1 MKSRRQSALPVFM
14 FRGPLAGAAAGVL
27 FSLTACALCAAPV
40 LRADEAAWPKGASPQ
55 EVGLRV
61 AEHFVVTPHGNPGRT
76 NAVTSI
82 IYPETCAWYGAL
94 TFAQLSSN
102 QDLTARLI
110 RRFEPLF
117 AGEARLVPRPVNV
130 DSTVFG
136 SVPLEIF
143 IQTREPRYLDLGKR
157 IADAQWETPAGD
169 ARARLSPQVA
179 GWVDRGL
186 SWHSRF
192 WIDDMFMITLV
203 QAQAFRATGQPQ
215 YLDHAALEMTAYLDE
230 LQQSNG
236 LFYHAPDVP
245 FFWGRGNGWV
255 AAGMSE
261 LLRSLPQNHPQ
272 RARILAGYKKMMASL
287 VQFQGEDGL
296 WRQLIDHPESFAET
310 SGSGMFTFAM
320 ITGVKNGWLDG
331 KTYGAAARRGWLG
344 LVQYLNDQSDLREV
358 CEGTNK
364 RNDLEYYL
372 TRKRITGDLHG
383 QAPILWCASAWLRPP
398 ATPTAPVSR

>member
-1 MKSRRQSALPVFM
+1 MRMKVLPALTGTLIVCF
-14 FRGPLAGAAAGVL
+14 LAAAPL
-27 FSLTACALCAAPV
+27 
-40 LRADEAAWPKGASPQ
+40 LRAGEAAWPKGASPR

-76 NAVTSI
+76 NPVTSI

-94 TFAQLSSN
+94 TFAQLTSN

-110 RRFEPLF
+110 HRFEPIF
-117 AGEARLVPRPVNV
+117 AGESALVPRPVNV

-143 IQTREPRYLDLGKR
+143 LQTREQKYLDMGKR
-157 IADAQWETPAGD
+157 IADAQWETPTGA
-169 ARARLSPQVA
+169 AQARLSADVR

-186 SWHSRF
+186 SWQSRF
-192 WIDDMFMITLV
+192 WIDDMFMISLV
-203 QAQAFRATGQPQ
+203 QVQAFRATSQPQ
-215 YLDHAALEMTAYLDE
+215 YLDHAALEMTAYLDQ
-230 LQQSNG
+230 LQQTNG

-245 FFWGRGNGWV
+245 FYWGRGNGWV

-261 LLRSLPQNHPQ
+261 LLRSLPENHPQ

-287 VQFQGEDGL
+287 LQFQGQDGL

-320 ITGVKNGWLDG
+320 ITGVKNGWLDEAA
-331 KTYGAAARRGWLG
+331 YGAAARRGWLA
-344 LVQYLNDQSDLREV
+344 LVQKINDQSDVSDV

-372 TRKRITGDLHG
+372 TRHRITGDLHG
-383 QAPILWCASAWLRPP
+383 QAPVLWCASAWLRPSTTPSAP
-398 ATPTAPVSR
+398 APR

>member
-1 MKSRRQSALPVFM
+1 MNNGIL
-14 FRGPLAGAAAGVL
+14 RGLTAAVIAGAV
-27 FSLTACALCAAPV
+27 SAAPL
-40 LRADEAAWPKGASPQ
+40 LRAGEASWPKGASPQ

-61 AEHFVVTPHGNPGRT
+61 AEHFVLTPHGNPGRT

-102 QDLTARLI
+102 HDLAARLI
-110 RRFEPLF
+110 RRFDPLL
-117 AGEARLVPRPVNV
+117 GEEARLVPRPVNV

-143 IQTREPRYLDLGKR
+143 IQTREQKYLDLGKR
-157 IADAQWETPAGD
+157 FADAQWETPVGN
-169 ARARLSPQVA
+169 ARARLSPQVS
-179 GWVDRGL
+179 GWVERGL

-203 QAQAFRATGQPQ
+203 QVQAFRATGQPQ
-215 YLDHAALEMTAYLDE
+215 YLDHAALEMTAYLDA

-236 LFYHAPDVP
+236 LFYHAPDAP

-272 RARILAGYKKMMASL
+272 RARILDGYKKMMASL
-287 VQFQGEDGL
+287 LPYQGQDGL
-296 WRQLIDHPESFAET
+296 WRQLVDHPESFAET
-310 SGSGMFTFAM
+310 SGSGMFTFAL

-331 KTYGAAARRGWLG
+331 PAYAAAARRGWLG
-344 LVQYLNDQSDLREV
+344 LVQSINDHSEIRDV

-372 TRKRITGDLHG
+372 TRQRLTGDLHG
-383 QAPILWCASAWLRPP
+383 QAPVLWCASAWLRPA
-398 ATPTAPVSR
+398 ATLPAPVSR

>member
-1 MKSRRQSALPVFM
+1 MKNRILRRLSRAVI
-14 FRGPLAGAAAGVL
+14 
-27 FSLTACALCAAPV
+27 ACALSAAPL
-40 LRADEAAWPKGASPQ
+40 LRAGEAAWPKGASPQ
-55 EVGLRV
+55 EIGLRV
-61 AEHFVVTPHGNPGRT
+61 AEHFAVTPHGNVGRT

-102 QDLTARLI
+102 HDLTARLI

-117 AGEARLVPRPVNV
+117 GEEARLVPRPVNV

-143 IQTREPRYLDLGKR
+143 IQTREPKYLELGKR
-157 IADAQWETPAGD
+157 FADTQWETPAGN
-169 ARARLSPQVA
+169 AAARLTPQVA
-179 GWVDRGL
+179 GWVERGL

-203 QAQAFRATGQPQ
+203 QVQAFRATGQPR

-230 LQQSNG
+230 LQKTNG

-261 LLRSLPQNHPQ
+261 LLRSLPENHPQ

-287 VQFQGEDGL
+287 LQFQGGNGL

-320 ITGVKNGWLDG
+320 ITGVKNGWLDE
-331 KTYGAAARRGWLG
+331 KTYGEAARRGWLG
-344 LVQYLNDQSDLREV
+344 LVQYLDDQSDLREV

-383 QAPILWCASAWLRPP
+383 QAPVLWCASAWLRPS
-398 ATPTAPVSR
+398 ATPPAPASR

>member
-1 MKSRRQSALPVFM
+1 MKPGILRWLTPALM
-14 FRGPLAGAAAGVL
+14 
-27 FSLTACALCAAPV
+27 ACAVSCAP
-40 LRADEAAWPKGASPQ
+40 LRRADQAAWPKGCSPQ

-61 AEHFVVTPHGNPGRT
+61 AEHFVLTPHGNVGRT

-94 TFAQLSSN
+94 TFAQLTSN

-117 AGEARLVPRPVNV
+117 GGQSSLVPRPLNV

-136 SVPLEIF
+136 SIPLEIF
-143 IQTREPRYLDLGKR
+143 IQTREQKYLDLGR
-157 IADAQWETPAGD
+157 RFAETQWQTPVGNT
-169 ARARLSPQVA
+169 RTRLSPQVS
-179 GWVDRGL
+179 GWVERGL
-186 SWHSRF
+186 SWQSRF
-192 WIDDMFMITLV
+192 WIDDLFMITLV

-215 YLDHAALEMTAYLDE
+215 YLDRAALEMTAYLDE
-230 LQQSNG
+230 LQQTNG

-261 LLRSLPQNHPQ
+261 LLRSLPEHHPQ
-272 RARILAGYKKMMASL
+272 RARILAAYKKMMASL
-287 VQFQGEDGL
+287 LKFQGPDGL

-310 SGSGMFTFAM
+310 SGSGMFTFAL

-331 KTYGAAARRGWLG
+331 PAYGAAARRGWLG
-344 LVQYLNDQSDLREV
+344 LVQSINDQSEIREV

-364 RNDLEYYL
+364 RNNLEYYL
-372 TRKRITGDLHG
+372 TRQRITGDLHG
-383 QAPILWCASAWLRPP
+383 QAPVLWCASAWLRPSAP
-398 ATPTAPVSR
+398 PTATAPPTH

>member
-1 MKSRRQSALPVFM
+1 M
-14 FRGPLAGAAAGVL
+14 
-27 FSLTACALCAAPV
+27 TACALCAAPV
-40 LRADEAAWPKGASPQ
+40 LRADEAAWPKDASPQ

-61 AEHFVVTPHGNPGRT
+61 AEHFAVTPHGNPGRT

-143 IQTREPRYLDLGKR
+143 IQTREQRYLDLGKR
-157 IADAQWETPAGD
+157 FADAQWETPAGD
-169 ARARLSPQVA
+169 ARARLSPQVS

-192 WIDDMFMITLV
+192 WIDDMFMISLV

-230 LQQSNG
+230 LQQTNG

-261 LLRSLPQNHPQ
+261 LLRSLPQNHPR

-287 VQFQGEDGL
+287 LQFQGEDGL

-331 KTYGAAARRGWLG
+331 KSYGAAARRGWLG
-344 LVQYLNDQSDLREV
+344 LVQYINDQSDLREV

-383 QAPILWCASAWLRPP
+383 QAPVLWCASAWLRPA
-398 ATPTAPVSR
+398 ATPAAPVSR